1 MKLYE
6 EHQKQE
12 AKPINRPVSSY
23 HHHHNVQQQHDN
35 IAGSETKPKNKP
47 QSAQT
52 SSHHSQQ
59 SQSQKKNEP
68 EKTFDQLINEL
79 NEFIMKNKI
88 THSQFSDNDNVY
100 LSFDDFKQI
109 MHNIHYTISSSYMKI
124 LFNNNNNDNN
134 NSEDD
139 FLYLKLFIKNL
150 KFYKSDEGIH
160 VHGDTDSNFNN
171 TSDMHNKSSISN
183 SNSISNSKQQ
193 KKTKYYIDS
202 NNTKHQQHNDK
213 QNAMAYLNEE
223 FSQFNK
229 DINAILLNDKLNER
243 RQPQQQ
249 RIQTAKPSYS
259 KSSIHN
265 IPQPKKVYSHNP
277 NGIFPSKS
285 LNESSTISKHTQHSE
300 EQSSDKEHKVNKIL
314 FKDHA
319 LEQKKLDEKIQRICD
334 KLERNKDNQAIQE
347 NEEYTKVIK
356 EEEEKYKKLIKE
368 KEKEKEKY
376 LKEYYKKYD
385 VGFNPEKIVRCYEID
400 PIKTKKT
407 FQEIM
412 DKKWEVKKKKK
423 DPIEFEKYL
432 QEEEEKEKYPS
443 ITKKAFHVQWRIQNK
458 KYIHDKEMAW
468 IHNPSINKELNNNND
483 NNDKDNCCNDKN
495 GDRKGEMNKEIK
507 EVLIETVR
515 LKTKLKMQL
524 QNLQKKVNISKDV
537 VIEHLIKAGV
547 NVPEMA
553 KEEEKKENEE
563 DENDKENTKKEDK
576 KTLVRDEMALKWERE

>member
-23 HHHHNVQQQHDN
+23 HHYHNAQQQHDN
-35 IAGSETKPKNKP
+35 IANSETKHKNKP

-59 SQSQKKNEP
+59 SQLQKKNEP
-68 EKTFDQLINEL
+68 VKTFEQLINEL
-79 NEFIMKNKI
+79 NDFIMKNKI
-88 THSQFSDNDNVY
+88 THSQFSDNDSVY
-100 LSFDDFKQI
+100 LTFDDFKNI
-109 MHNIHYTISSSYMKI
+109 LHNIHYTISSSYMKV
-124 LFNNNNNDNN
+124 LFNNNSGNGGNN

-160 VHGDTDSNFNN
+160 GETDSNFNN
-171 TSDMHNKSSISN
+171 TSDMNNKSSISN
-183 SNSISNSKQQ
+183 SNSNSNTISNNKQQ

-202 NNTKHQQHNDK
+202 NNTKQQHNDK
-213 QNAMAYLNEE
+213 QNAMACLNEE

-249 RIQTAKPSYS
+249 RIQTAKPSQS

-265 IPQPKKVYSHNP
+265 TSQPKKVYSHTP

-300 EQSSDKEHKVNKIL
+300 QPSSEKEHEVNKFL
-314 FKDHA
+314 FRDHA
-319 LEQKKLDEKIQRICD
+319 LEQKKLDEKIQ
-334 KLERNKDNQAIQE
+334 KLCNKLDRKKDNQTIQE
-347 NEEYTKVIK
+347 NEEYTKVSCR
-356 EEEEKYKKLIKE
+356 
-368 KEKEKEKY
+368 
-376 LKEYYKKYD
+376 KYD
-385 VGFNPEKIVRCYEID
+385 IGFDPERVMRCYD
-400 PIKTKKT
+400 LDHTKPKNVY
-407 FQEIM
+407 QEIM

-423 DPIEFEKYL
+423 NPIEFEKYL

-443 ITKKAFHVQWRIQNK
+443 ITKKAFHVQWRIKNK
-458 KYIHDKEMAW
+458 KYIHDKEMAGFGK
-468 IHNPSINKELNNNND
+468 PSNNKEEPS
-483 NNDKDNCCNDKN
+483 NDKN
-495 GDRKGEMNKEIK
+495 ADKKGEMNKEIK

-547 NVPEMA
+547 NVPEVA
-553 KEEEKKENEE
+553 KEEEKKEEE
-563 DENDKENTKKEDK
+563 DENDKENNKKEEK
-576 KTLVRDEMALKWERE
+576 KELVKDEMALKWERE

>member
-6 EHQKQE
+6 EHQRQE

-35 IAGSETKPKNKP
+35 IAGSETKYKNKP

-59 SQSQKKNEP
+59 SQLQKKNEP

-88 THSQFSDNDNVY
+88 THSQFSDNDSVY

-124 LFNNNNNDNN
+124 LFNNNGDN

-160 VHGDTDSNFNN
+160 GETDSNFNN
-171 TSDMHNKSSISN
+171 TSDVNNKSSISN
-183 SNSISNSKQQ
+183 CNSNNKQQ

-202 NNTKHQQHNDK
+202 NNTKQQQYNDK
-213 QNAMAYLNEE
+213 QNTMAYLNEE

-229 DINAILLNDKLNER
+229 DINTILLNDKLNER

-249 RIQTAKPSYS
+249 RIQTAKPSNS

-285 LNESSTISKHTQHSE
+285 LNESTVSKHTQYSE
-300 EQSSDKEHKVNKIL
+300 QQSNEKDPKINKFL
-314 FKDHA
+314 FRDYA
-319 LEQKKLDEKIQRICD
+319 LEQKKLDEKIQRLCD
-334 KLERNKDNQAIQE
+334 NLERMNDNQTIQE
-347 NEEYTKVIK
+347 NEEYTKVCFR
-356 EEEEKYKKLIKE
+356 
-368 KEKEKEKY
+368 
-376 LKEYYKKYD
+376 KYD
-385 VGFNPEKIVRCYEID
+385 VGFNPEKVVRCYD
-400 PIKTKKT
+400 LYPTKPKKVY
-407 FQEIM
+407 QEIM

-423 DPIEFEKYL
+423 NPIEFEKYI

-458 KYIHDKEMAW
+458 KYIHVKEMAGFGQ
-468 IHNPSINKELNNNND
+468 PSNNKEELNKNK
-483 NNDKDNCCNDKN
+483 DKDNYYNDKN
-495 GDRKGEMNKEIK
+495 GDKKREMNKEIK

-547 NVPEMA
+547 NVPEIA
-553 KEEEKKENEE
+553 KEEEKKEEE
-563 DENDKENTKKEDK
+563 DENDKENNKKEDK
-576 KTLVRDEMALKWERE
+576 KTLVKDEMALKWERE